1 MDYFCREFQNMIV
14 RIDSA
19 DALAGIVN
27 RAENLLVYFYND
39 ECAPCLSLRPKV
51 EELISMRFP
60 LMDLVYVDAKIFPG
74 LIADYQVFSFPVL
87 IFFFEGKEYL
97 RYSKYVSISELKES
111 IGRIY
116 DLYHLP
122 N

>member
-1 MDYFCREFQNMIV
+1 MIIS
-14 RIDSA
+14 IDSA
-19 DALAGIVN
+19 GMLKEIVSK
-27 RAENLLVYFYND
+27 AENLLVYFFND

-51 EELISMRFP
+51 EELMGSRFP
-60 LMDLVYVDAKIFPG
+60 LMDLVYVNARKFPE
-74 LIADYQVFSFPVL
+74 LISEYSAYSYPVL

-97 RYSKYVSISELKES
+97 RFSKYVSLSELNES

-122 N
+122 G

>member
-1 MDYFCREFQNMIV
+1 MII

-19 DALAGIVN
+19 EKLQGIVN
-27 RAENLLVYFYND
+27 QAENLLVYFYND
-39 ECAPCLSLRPKV
+39 DCAPCLSLRPKV
-51 EELISMRFP
+51 EDLISERFP
-60 LMDLVYVDAKIFPG
+60 LMDMVYIDAKKYQV
-74 LIADYQVFSFPVL
+74 LAADFQVFSMPVL

-97 RYSKYVSISELKES
+97 RYSKHVSLTELSES

-122 N
+122 R